1 MNFKVSFIKY
11 FKFYAKMILTLVDVT
26 LSQKNSKEK
35 TVMSKLLSSL
45 VIGSFL
51 AVSAS
56 ATGWVYQ
63 DNGQVVQD
71 CCRKAPV
78 KRVVR
83 KVRKPKVCKTCDLTQ
98 YPDAQLEAYNGERI
112 GQATLRGCPNR

>member
-1 MNFKVSFIKY
+1 MR
-11 FKFYAKMILTLVDVT
+11 
-26 LSQKNSKEK
+26 
-35 TVMSKLLSSL
+35 SKLLSVL
-45 VIGSFL
+45 VIGAFI
-51 AVSAS
+51 ATSAN
-56 ATGWVYQ
+56 AKGWVYQ
-63 DNGQVVQD
+63 DNGQAVQD
-71 CCRKAPV
+71 CCYKAAPV

>member
-45 VIGSFL
+45 VIGAFI
-51 AVSAS
+51 ATSAN
-56 ATGWVYQ
+56 AGWVYA

-112 GQATLRGCPNR
+112 GKATLRGCPNR